1 MLEDRNGGSERGRD
15 ENEEKEKVEG
25 KKNGGEEKK
34 KEGGRHGE
42 LLFVG
47 YLGRRRLGF
56 VFRASVIDVMAHIQN
71 ALDG

>member
-34 KEGGRHGE
+34 KKEEDTVNYFSSDISVVGGSVSS
-42 LLFVG
+42 FVQ
-47 YLGRRRLGF
+47 
-56 VFRASVIDVMAHIQN
+56 A
-71 ALDG
+71 